1 MSVISHMATLN
12 SRLYLIPIEGHAE
25 VGLRVNRLL
34 EIDVESLN
42 LLNAYTLL
50 DHQEEPLRWVEAFE
64 FVSEDELLVFH
75 YTDGMFYR
83 YEDIDLIQ

>member
-1 MSVISHMATLN
+1 MSVISYMATLN

-42 LLNAYTLL
+42 LLERVYFAGSSGGAA
-50 DHQEEPLRWVEAFE
+50 EV
-64 FVSEDELLVFH
+64 
-75 YTDGMFYR
+75 GGG
-83 YEDIDLIQ
+83 I